1 MAPNWYDYSSVFSDS
16 FKDFECAVPVS
27 TDTPEAKSYGLGFC
41 YLPWEFEIQT
51 YFNIAEA
58 NYYPENDA
66 IRFFAVVDPEEKE
79 EPIIRGM
86 TWVHVSEGQ
95 WKDSTGY
102 FHLSAIA
109 RAYKYRRL
117 HIGDLLLMDALHQCW
132 LNHSRFGRILEV
144 HALIDYRNKPSIQL
158 FERHGFQRVEHVHY
172 IEGRYLEYIL
182 PSDAEEWEDAANW
195 KYAPQERNR
204 SAQ

>member
-1 MAPNWYDYSSVFSDS
+1 M
-16 FKDFECAVPVS
+16 
-27 TDTPEAKSYGLGFC
+27 
-41 YLPWEFEIQT
+41 
-51 YFNIAEA
+51 
-58 NYYPENDA
+58 
-66 IRFFAVVDPEEKE
+66 VDPEERE

-132 LNHSRFGRILEV
+132 LNHSRF
-144 HALIDYRNKPSIQL
+144 
-158 FERHGFQRVEHVHY
+158 ERHGFQRVEHVHY

-195 KYAPQERNR
+195 KYARKNVTVLHNDRDRR
-204 SAQ
+204 SCWSSRPNQWKPPG